1 MHSEVTWWSCQAL
14 KKHLEKDSIQQKSL
28 IHSIILHQP
37 RKHPGIPLRIQKK
50 TIINLVFNYITH
62 PITRLIKEH
71 HRHLNGLWDHWRHRL
86 GRVWR
91 ISTQWRSSS
100 CLEVSL
106 LVEVSWGW
114 FSNIPCMNPWRWMIV
129 FNWWRRFRMSYYMSL
144 KSFVLAI
151 WIWIW

>member
-1 MHSEVTWWSCQAL
+1 MIMPSTEKTSWKRQYPTKIVNTQHNTSPTSKTPRNSL
-14 KKHLEKDSIQQKSL
+14 KNSK
-28 IHSIILHQP
+28 
-37 RKHPGIPLRIQKK
+37 KK